1 MLKIGQEYR
10 VTQTPDKVTPI
21 LDNLPNFNYE
31 TAVPNYPISF
41 APRRGINN
49 FKTIKDPDGKERM
62 PVLIIHSGLKKGGRN
77 YNPWHDEFH
86 PERGTIKYFGDNKPH
101 LKSES
106 NNRYLLE
113 QIQFNKMRKRKDRL
127 HNSVPVICM
136 VSTSPGTQVFQGY
149 GIVERAEIVTQYSEE
164 FDCYFNNYLFTIC
177 IFTMSEDGEHFDWK
191 WIADRCNPS
200 LTAEQANNNAPNAW
214 KYWIDNGISKLHL
227 VRRNVFASK
236 VVSLDNQRP
245 ESGSETEKILNE
257 IFKYYDGRK
266 HDFEAL
272 ALEVTKMVI
281 EENGGRCT
289 TGWTTKRSGDGGVD
303 FVLRIDIGYEKLA
316 GLQIIVLG
324 QAKCEKPSGN
334 VRGIDI
340 ARTVARLKRGWVGS
354 FVSTQPFSE
363 DTQNEVME
371 DNYPLLLINGTKV
384 AETVIKALRE
394 SECSTLEEYLKSITE
409 KYPRKNYLPEDI
421 IN

>member
-1 MLKIGQEYR
+1 MLEIGKEYR
-10 VTQTPDKVTPI
+10 VTQTPDRVTPVI
-21 LDNLPNFNYE
+21 DGLPNFNYE
-31 TAVPNYPISF
+31 TFVPGYSIF

-62 PVLIIHSGLKKGGRN
+62 PVLVICSGLKKGGRN
-77 YNPWHDEFH
+77 YNPWHDEFY

-101 LKSES
+101 LKSKP
-106 NNRYLLE
+106 NNRYLLK
-113 QIQFNKMRKRKDRL
+113 QIRFNSMSSREERL
-127 HNSVPVICM
+127 HNSVPIVCM
-136 VSTSPGTQVFQGY
+136 VSTSPGIQVFQGY
-149 GIVERAEIVTQYSEE
+149 GIVERAEVVTQYSEE
-164 FDCYFNNYLFTIC
+164 YDCYFDNYLFSIC

-200 LTAEQANNNAPNAW
+200 LTAEQANMNAPKAW
-214 KYWIDNGISKLHL
+214 KKWIDEGVSKLHL
-227 VRRNVFASK
+227 VRRNVFANK
-236 VVSLDNQRP
+236 VISLKGQRP
-245 ESGSETEKILNE
+245 IPGTDIDKMLND
-257 IFKYYDGRK
+257 IFKYYEGRK

-272 ALEVTKMVI
+272 ALEVTKRII
-281 EENGGRCT
+281 EENGARCT

-303 FVLRIDIGYEKLA
+303 FVLRIDVGFEKLA

-340 ARTVARLKRGWVGS
+340 ARTVARLKRGWVGA

-363 DTQNEVME
+363 DTQKEVME
-371 DNYPLLLINGTKV
+371 DNYPLLLINGSKV

-394 SECSTLEEYLKSITE
+394 SGKKTLGEYLDSVTKM
-409 KYPRKNYLPEDI
+409 YPRTNNMPEDI